1 MTQYNWEARDILS
14 LGPKFRIDTNNP
26 QVGDDGADIY
36 NLYAVNSS
44 KDVSLVGLSEGG
56 TQRLYSDR
64 NIEIIAGAK
73 NKETGVDI
81 IITGKNGDVVVTAE
95 RTGKVKI
102 KGLNIMI
109 EADEDVDIK
118 AGRNI
123 NLKSG
128 SGRVLLRGNKVDALG
143 LTGNL
148 IEDSFG
154 VSSFFGSFVGAD
166 ILGSVFSAG
175 TSLLS
180 GGNLLDTAISAGT
193 SLVGGSFGGDIS
205 NATDL
210 LDSNNGTFE
219 LF

>member
-44 KDVSLVGLSEGG
+44 KDVSLLGLSEGG
-56 TQRLYSDR
+56 TQRMYSDR

-180 GGNLLDTAISAGT
+180 GGNLLDTAISSAT
-193 SLVGGSFGGDIS
+193 SLVSPGTFGGSLTPDLLDDVTGGSF
-205 NATDL
+205 
-210 LDSNNGTFE
+210 E

>member
-26 QVGDDGADIY
+26 QIGDDGADIY

-44 KDVSLVGLSEGG
+44 KDISLVGLSEGG

-148 IEDSFG
+148 IDDGFG
-154 VSSFFGSFVGAD
+154 VSSFLGSFVGGD

-180 GGNLLDTAISAGT
+180 GGGLLSGASLLDTAISAGT
-193 SLVGGSFGGDIS
+193 SLVGEGSFVPDF
-205 NATDL
+205 
-210 LDSNNGTFE
+210 DSDSGSFE
-219 LF
+219 FF

>member
-1 MTQYNWEARDILS
+1 MTQYNWEERDILS

-26 QVGDDGADIY
+26 QVGDDGADVY

-44 KDVSLVGLSEGG
+44 KDVSLLGLSEGG
-56 TQRLYSDR
+56 TQRIYSDR

-81 IITGKNGDVVVTAE
+81 IIAGKNGDVVITAE

-154 VSSFFGSFVGAD
+154 VSSFLGSFVGGD
-166 ILGSVFSAG
+166 ILNSVFSAG

-180 GGNLLDTAISAGT
+180 GGNLIDTAISAGT
-193 SLVGGSFGGDIS
+193 SLIGEGSFIENALGDS
-205 NATDL
+205 
-210 LDSNNGTFE
+210 FE